1 MYTCQHKNFDDKF
14 ADGHNKEKKRPHQ
27 MYRNDTKL
35 RFGDMVRWIHGWYN
49 TPPHACLVT
58 ARVVGRLM
66 PYRDLTHGVESHHD
80 HVFTAI
86 ISSRPYVY
94 RHVRCNDTSPA
105 VEPKQY
111 KIMITKLGVCI
122 NRPKT
127 QAARTCALVHVL
139 RRAPCF

>member
-1 MYTCQHKNFDDKF
+1 M
-14 ADGHNKEKKRPHQ
+14 G
-27 MYRNDTKL
+27 
-35 RFGDMVRWIHGWYN
+35 GI

-66 PYRDLTHGVESHHD
+66 PYRSLTHGVESHHD

-86 ISSRPYVY
+86 TSSRPYVY

-111 KIMITKLGVCI
+111 KIMIAKLGVCMYCGGLPAFKCGLTDAVQLSMLI
-122 NRPKT
+122 GPGLWRW
-127 QAARTCALVHVL
+127 
-139 RRAPCF
+139 